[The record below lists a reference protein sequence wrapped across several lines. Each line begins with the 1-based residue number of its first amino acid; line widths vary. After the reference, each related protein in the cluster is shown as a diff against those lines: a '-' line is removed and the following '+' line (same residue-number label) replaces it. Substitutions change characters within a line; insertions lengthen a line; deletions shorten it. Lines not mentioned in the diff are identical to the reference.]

1 MTGGNA
7 AGKGLTMQND
17 LLTRRAAYAVENAD
31 NHLNVVRL
39 TLMRALEEVG
49 KYQRSFTDEA
59 DLSRKADVLNWTIN
73 YLVTGILPNLRID
86 LLATSQAS
94 LKTIAS
100 IPDGAL

>member
-1 MTGGNA
+1 
-7 AGKGLTMQND
+7 MQTD
-17 LLTRRAAYAVENAD
+17 LLARRAAYAVESAD

-49 KYQRSFTDEA
+49 KYQHSFTEEA
-59 DLSRKADVLNWTIN
+59 DLSKKADVLNWTIN

-86 LLATSQAS
+86 LLANAQAG

>member
-1 MTGGNA
+1 
-7 AGKGLTMQND
+7 MQND
-17 LLTRRAAYAVENAD
+17 LLTRRAAFAVESAD

-49 KYQRSFTDEA
+49 KYQRTFTEEA
-59 DLSRKADVLNWTIN
+59 DLSKKADVLNWTIN

-86 LLATSQAS
+86 LLANAQAG

-100 IPDGAL
+100 IPDSA

>member
-7 AGKGLTMQND
+7 AGERLTMQND
-17 LLTRRAAYAVENAD
+17 LPTRRAAYAVENAD
-31 NHLNVVRL
+31 NLLNVVRL
-39 TLMRALEEVG
+39 SLMRALEEVG

-73 YLVTGILPNLRID
+73 YLITGILPNLRID
-86 LLATSQAS
+86 LLATSKAS

-100 IPDGAL
+100 IPNNA

>member
-7 AGKGLTMQND
+7 AGERLTMQND

-39 TLMRALEEVG
+39 SLMRALEEVG

-73 YLVTGILPNLRID
+73 YLITGILPNLRID

-100 IPDGAL
+100 IPNNA

>member
-1 MTGGNA
+1 MN
-7 AGKGLTMQND
+7 ND

-31 NHLNVVRL
+31 NQLNVVRL

-49 KYQRSFTDEA
+49 NYQRNFTEEA

-73 YLVTGILPNLRID
+73 YLITGILPNLRID

-100 IPDGAL
+100 IPEGGL

>member
-1 MTGGNA
+1 
-7 AGKGLTMQND
+7 MQND

-59 DLSRKADVLNWTIN
+59 DLSKKADVLNWTIN

-86 LLATSQAS
+86 LLANAQAG